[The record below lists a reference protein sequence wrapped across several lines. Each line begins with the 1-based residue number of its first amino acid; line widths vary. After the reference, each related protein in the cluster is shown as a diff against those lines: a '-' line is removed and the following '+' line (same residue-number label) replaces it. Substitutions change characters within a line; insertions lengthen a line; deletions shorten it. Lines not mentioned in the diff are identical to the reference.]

1 LVSSPSFS
9 LRGPRAGLKEQRCR
23 HKRRACRNAPRRL
36 LSPALR
42 WRFGHSARNKEV
54 VGERPPLRFGPSG
67 ATRSARG
74 SGSLSGRDRRGL
86 KRKRHVMNDEVVP
99 QPFDAP
105 DHEGQSPSSHLLDEL
120 ALHGYRPLDDEPDPR
135 PLPSSD
141 AASLALETAVEA
153 LSGLFLDSR
162 LEADLPDLLW
172 SFVNL
177 FHRKADR
184 IDREL
189 DDNETAQRRSQAE
202 QDGSEIRS
210 VELERLIAQ
219 GLTLTERRNA
229 FEFFRDHLAELFA
242 TETGS
247 AWRPRSG
254 SKVNHRALT
263 AAMIDSRDFLNAKKL
278 AETQVLL
285 PRGHRIAFAGGV
297 DCNDHQR
304 IWDALD
310 RVHAKHSDMVLLHGG
325 GSKGAER
332 IASCWADNRKVP
344 QVAFKPD
351 WSRHKNAAPF
361 KRNDVMLETLPIGVI
376 VFPGSG
382 IVENLA
388 DKARKMGIPVWKFA
402 KEGG

>member
-1 LVSSPSFS
+1 
-9 LRGPRAGLKEQRCR
+9 
-23 HKRRACRNAPRRL
+23 
-36 LSPALR
+36 
-42 WRFGHSARNKEV
+42 
-54 VGERPPLRFGPSG
+54 
-67 ATRSARG
+67 
-74 SGSLSGRDRRGL
+74 
-86 KRKRHVMNDEVVP
+86 MNDEIAS
-99 QPFDAP
+99 QSFDTFAR
-105 DHEGQSPSSHLLDEL
+105 DHEAQSPSSHLLDEL

-141 AASLALETAVEA
+141 AASLALEAAVEA
-153 LSGLFLDSR
+153 LSGLFLDTR

-184 IDREL
+184 IDRDL
-189 DDNETAQRRSQAE
+189 DDNETAQRRAQAE

-229 FEFFRDHLAELFA
+229 FEFFRDHLAELYA
-242 TETGS
+242 TQTGS

-263 AAMIDSRDFLNAKKL
+263 AALIDSRDFLNAKKL

-297 DCNDHQR
+297 DCNDHRR
-304 IWDALD
+304 IWEALD
-310 RVHAKHSDMVLLHGG
+310 KVHAKHPDMVLLHGG
-325 GSKGAER
+325 GAKGAER

-351 WSRHKNAAPF
+351 WSHHKNAAPF
-361 KRNDVMLETLPIGVI
+361 KRNDVMLESLPIGVI

-388 DKARKMGIPVWKFA
+388 DKARKMGFPVWRFGK
-402 KEGG
+402 GG

>member
-1 LVSSPSFS
+1 
-9 LRGPRAGLKEQRCR
+9 
-23 HKRRACRNAPRRL
+23 
-36 LSPALR
+36 
-42 WRFGHSARNKEV
+42 
-54 VGERPPLRFGPSG
+54 
-67 ATRSARG
+67 
-74 SGSLSGRDRRGL
+74 
-86 KRKRHVMNDEVVP
+86 MNDEIAS
-99 QPFDAP
+99 QSFDTFAR
-105 DHEGQSPSSHLLDEL
+105 DHESQSPSSHLLDEL
-120 ALHGYRPLDDEPDPR
+120 ALHGYRPLDDEPDAR
-135 PLPSSD
+135 PLPASD
-141 AASLALETAVEA
+141 AASLSLEIAVEA
-153 LSGLFLDSR
+153 LSGLFLDTR

-184 IDREL
+184 IDRDL
-189 DDNETAQRRSQAE
+189 DDNETAQRRAQAE

-210 VELERLIAQ
+210 VELERLTAQ

-229 FEFFRDHLAELFA
+229 FEFFRDHLAELYA

-278 AETQVLL
+278 AEAQVIL
-285 PRGHRIAFAGGV
+285 PRGPRIAFAGGV
-297 DCNDHQR
+297 DSNDHQR

-310 RVHAKHSDMVLLHGG
+310 KVHAKHPDMVLLHGG

-332 IASCWADNRKVP
+332 IASCWADNRKVS

-376 VFPGSG
+376 AFPGSG

-388 DKARKMGIPVWKFA
+388 DKARKMGIPVWRFTQKR
-402 KEGG
+402 